1 MAKDADIGVFK
12 EVRNELHPSLKF
24 IVVKRKTIHN
34 QKCDTLAQV
43 LKFLDV
49 SIIFHQ
55 NGWLETEILK
65 KETNSHDYLN
75 SFSPHLEHA
84 KQNL

>member
-43 LKFLDV
+43 LNFKFLN
-49 SIIFHQ
+49 FPK
-55 NGWLETEILK
+55 WLVRNRNT
-65 KETNSHDYLN
+65 
-75 SFSPHLEHA
+75 
-84 KQNL
+84 